1 MSPVF
6 LMSPPRKDWS
16 LEGRSNFRSRD
27 AEDVDPARARV
38 EWCTLADAVVDAG
51 GEVLVCPPNPKR
63 KLTGMIYTAEAG
75 EFYRTESGDP
85 RFILPNLSPEHRRR
99 EADWIGGFFEGLGIR
114 TVAVDSTWEGQGDAI
129 RGASPR
135 RVVHTYGAG
144 PDARTAASAYE
155 EVAHRLSPEH
165 IQIRFDANPWF
176 HGNTFMNVYRSPDP
190 DRDPAAIL
198 LVSPEA
204 LPDGEYD
211 RLRDFLADIEVVEI
225 SADESLSYDT
235 NALQV
240 EETVLAPAQLSETAE
255 HAFDRLGLK
264 VVHIELGELFEKG
277 GGAPVCLTNRLWQLQ
292 VDRLPEHV
300 RWSKSPHLRN
310 HTSA

>member
-27 AEDVDPARARV
+27 AHDVDPARARV

-63 KLTGMIYTAEAG
+63 NLTGMIYTAEAG

-85 RFILPNLSPEHRRR
+85 RFILPNTSPEHRRR

-114 TVAVDSTWEGQGDAI
+114 TVAVDSTWEAQGDAI

-135 RVVHTYGAG
+135 RVVHTYGSG
-144 PDARTAASAYE
+144 PDARTEAAAYE

-190 DRDPAAIL
+190 DRGPAAIL
-198 LVSPEA
+198 LVCPEA

-211 RLRDFLADIEVVEI
+211 RLRDFLADIEMVEI

-240 EETVLAPAQLSETAE
+240 EDTVLAPAQLSETAE

-264 VVHIELGELFEKG
+264 VVHIELGELFGKG
-277 GGAPVCLTNRLWQLQ
+277 GGAPVCLTNRLWQLR
-292 VDRLPEHV
+292 VDGLPEHV